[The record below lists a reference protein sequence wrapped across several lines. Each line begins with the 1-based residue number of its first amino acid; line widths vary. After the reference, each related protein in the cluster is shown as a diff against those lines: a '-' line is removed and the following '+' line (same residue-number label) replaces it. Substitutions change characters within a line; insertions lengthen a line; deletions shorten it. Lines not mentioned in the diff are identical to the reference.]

1 MKLIR
6 ASKIVLQAPPEAF
19 QPTIDAYTKAYNFVC
34 QTGWDSKDTNGVS
47 LHHSTYRA
55 TRENFGLPSQLAISA
70 RMKAT
75 ESLKAVTAKIKQG
88 GKATCPKSNHCS
100 IRYDANSYSLLLGSG
115 EVSIKTIESRRKVKM
130 LVPEYFQQYLGWT
143 YTSADL
149 FIRGGKVF
157 LYVIFEKEVADIPS
171 NGKVVGID
179 RGIVNLAV
187 SSNNQFFSGQQVK
200 SVSSRYERLRSE
212 LQSKG
217 HSGKRHLRK
226 ISTQER
232 RFRQDVNHC
241 VAKQIVDSLEQGST
255 MVLENLK
262 GIRQNVRMRK
272 AQRKQIHK
280 WNFFQLESF
289 LQYKGE
295 AKGIKTEYVSARY
308 TSQKCSKCGHISR
321 SNRPSQSVFHCRS
334 CGFRLNA
341 DLNASRNI
349 RNNYLD
355 AIGHPSRGVVNHLSR
370 CSQNPIG
377 LVEQA
382 PTSSASG

>member
-19 QPTIDAYTKAYNFVC
+19 QPTVDAYTKAYNFVC

-47 LHHSTYRA
+47 LHHKTYHT
-55 TRENFGLPSQLAISA
+55 TREYLPSQLAISA

-75 ESLKAVTAKIKQG
+75 ESLKAVATKIKAG
-88 GKATCPKSNHCS
+88 GKATCPKSNRCS
-100 IRYDANSYSLLLGSG
+100 IRYDANSYSLLLASG
-115 EVSIKTIESRRKVKM
+115 EVSIKTIESRRRVKM

-149 FIRGGKVF
+149 FIRNGKVF

-179 RGIVNLAV
+179 RGILNLAV
-187 SSNNQFFSGQQVK
+187 TSNNQFFSGQQVK
-200 SVSSRYERLRSE
+200 SVSARYERLRSE

-217 HSGKRHLRK
+217 HSGKRHSRRMATK
-226 ISTQER
+226 ER

-241 VAKQIVDSLEQGST
+241 VAKQIVNSLEPGST
-255 MVLENLK
+255 IVLENLK
-262 GIRQNVRMRK
+262 GIRQNVRLRK
-272 AQRKQIHK
+272 QQRKQVHQ

-289 LQYKGE
+289 LKYKGE
-295 AKGIKTEYVSARY
+295 ANGIRTGYVSARY

-321 SNRPSQSVFHCRS
+321 SNRPCQSVFHCRS
-334 CGFRLNA
+334 CGFQLNA

-355 AIGHPSRGVVNHLSR
+355 ATSHPSRGAVNHLSR
-370 CSQNPIG
+370 CSQNPLG

-382 PTSSASG
+382 PRSLAEG